1 MGRVSM
7 EDFEEGTELLRVY
20 LASSLAEARKVEAA
34 LDAAGFDYVVE
45 VESFTTRSVLAGF
58 FARKGAGF
66 YVLKE
71 QAHDCVQALGS
82 AGMVKGL
89 VADLPPA

>member
-1 MGRVSM
+1 MARVAM
-7 EDFEEGTELLRVY
+7 DDFEEGTELLRVY

-34 LDAAGFDYVVE
+34 LDAADLDYVVE

-71 QAHDCVQALGS
+71 QARACVELLGR
-82 AGMVKGL
+82 AGLVKGL